1 MARRAPAGPGG
12 QSHYNDAMKAV
23 LIEKQGAPVA
33 PNINSVH
40 DADKRVSGLEETP
53 AGGVQI
59 RTHAS
64 ALNHMDIWVG
74 MGIPGVDLTYPR
86 VSGCDACGTVE
97 KVGAGVSDEWVGKRV
112 VFNAAV
118 EIKRS
123 PNPGEPTGATLA
135 PEYELIGEHHHG
147 AHRELFEVPATHIA
161 EVGEGVSDTDAAA
174 FGLTA
179 LTAYS
184 MMITKGGLRPGQ
196 TVLITGIGGGVALAA
211 LAIAKWMGCPTV
223 VTSRHQWKLDRASE
237 LGAEHGI
244 LDEGQDWSKQV
255 RSWSHKRGVDMAVDS
270 IGKPTHLNCIKS
282 LARGGAFVTPGNTGG
297 PKIESD
303 QARIF
308 WNQLRIF
315 GSTMGTPDEFREVVA
330 LLNAGHLRPVVDQVF
345 KWSDARDA
353 WARLEAQDQ
362 FGNIVLDWT
371 H

>member
-1 MARRAPAGPGG
+1 
-12 QSHYNDAMKAV
+12 MKAI
-23 LIEKQGAPVA
+23 LIREQGAPVA
-33 PNINSVH
+33 PNIEAVPEAPSELS
-40 DADKRVSGLEETP
+40 DLDRVGPGE
-53 AGGVQI
+53 VQI
-59 RTHAS
+59 RTRAS

-86 VSGCDACGTVE
+86 ISGCDACGVVE
-97 KVGAGVSDEWVGKRV
+97 AVGEGVSDGWVGKRV

-118 EIKRS
+118 RIDRS
-123 PNPGEPTGATLA
+123 PRPGEPTGATVA

-147 AHRELFEVPATHIA
+147 AHRELFSVPATHAAVVADGI
-161 EVGEGVSDTDAAA
+161 GDHDAAA

-184 MMITKGGLRPGQ
+184 MMITKGRLRPGQ
-196 TVLITGIGGGVALAA
+196 LVLITGIGGGVALAA
-211 LAIAKWMGCPTV
+211 LAIARWMGCPAV
-223 VTSRHQWKLDRASE
+223 VTSRHQWKLDRAVE
-237 LGAEHGI
+237 LGASHTI

-255 RSWSHKRGVDMAVDS
+255 RAWSSKRGVDMAVDS

-297 PKIESD
+297 PRIESD

-308 WNQLRIF
+308 WNQLRIL
-315 GSTMGTPDEFREVVA
+315 GSTMGTSDEFREVVA
-330 LLNAGHLRPVVDQVF
+330 LMNCGHLRPVVDSVHP
-345 KWSDARDA
+345 WSKAREA
-353 WARLEAQDQ
+353 WERLEAQEQ